1 MEIRK
6 LSAADAENY
15 RELRLEAL
23 ANDADAFGASLEDAQ
38 KAPLPKTADRLASA
52 DAMTFGAFVNG
63 QLVGN
68 VTLSRDTG
76 TKLLH
81 RASVYAVY
89 VTRSARGQGIAH
101 RLMQELIEAAYATEE
116 IEQLYLAVSSG
127 NIAALK
133 LYENLGFEKYGIDVR
148 AMKIGGRYI
157 DEELMVKFL

>member
-6 LSAADAENY
+6 LSAADAGNY

-38 KAPLPKTADRLASA
+38 KAPLSKMAGRLAGA
-52 DAMTFGAFVNG
+52 DAMTFGAFLNG
-63 QLVGN
+63 RLVGN

-89 VTRSARGQGIAH
+89 VTPSARGQDIAH
-101 RLMQELIEAAYATEE
+101 RLMQKLIEAACATEE

-127 NIAALK
+127 NTAALK
-133 LYENLGFEKYGIDVR
+133 LYQKLGFEKYGIDVR
-148 AMKIGGRYI
+148 AMKTGGRYI